1 MSRSM
6 QFGKTDTLMGMS
18 ADDVSNAQAMEAAA
32 RQARMAGIQ
41 NAIGGVGDI
50 VTALDK
56 DKDEEE
62 DT

>member
-1 MSRSM
+1 M
-6 QFGKTDTLMGMS
+6 QFGKTESLLGM
-18 ADDVSNAQAMEAAA
+18 AAGDVSNAQAMEAAA

-41 NAIGGVGDI
+41 TAIGGVGDI
-50 VTALDK
+50 ATALDK